1 MCVDRPHIPKFRNP
15 FSSTENRDFRA
26 SLQIWQILISC
37 EWEKNYLR
45 VLKNRVGKSTD
56 FGIDQKDRDVF
67 KQECKIYF
75 C

>member
-1 MCVDRPHIPKFRNP
+1 MCVDRPHIPKCRNP
-15 FSSTENRDFRA
+15 FSSTENRDVRA

-37 EWEKNYLR
+37 EWER
-45 VLKNRVGKSTD
+45 NRVGKSTD
-56 FGIDQKDRDVF
+56 FGIDQKVRDVF